1 MQGVTALTDMVLFLG
16 HGQGELK
23 MQTKPYLEIRVAL
36 NQLKVTPRNIY
47 LYKVLVLVGFKL
59 LALQINR
66 AYWLE
71 GHG

>member
-1 MQGVTALTDMVLFLG
+1 MAR
-16 HGQGELK
+16 EKLK
-23 MQTKPYLEIRVAL
+23 CNQTKPYLEIRVAL

-47 LYKVLVLVGFKL
+47 LYKVLILVGFKL